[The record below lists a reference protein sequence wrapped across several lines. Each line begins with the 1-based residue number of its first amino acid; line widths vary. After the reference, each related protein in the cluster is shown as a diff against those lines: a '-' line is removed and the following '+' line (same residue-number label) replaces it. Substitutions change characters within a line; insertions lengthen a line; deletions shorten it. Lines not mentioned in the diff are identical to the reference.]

1 MTAIAM
7 RGARSFAGGW
17 GGGVWKFR
25 AWLWVLPA
33 ILTVGSACR
42 GQTATAPGPM
52 LHVSGQV
59 MGASG
64 KHTVHVALWNAAGFL
79 EHPVEEIRIAPGA
92 ATEYSF
98 AVQPGRWA
106 LSAYEDVNENGKL
119 DMGHFGPKEPSGFWR
134 PFHGWRRPRF
144 DDVAVEVGKDQAGI
158 EIRLK

>member
-1 MTAIAM
+1 MVIGVHEGVRRLA
-7 RGARSFAGGW
+7 RGVRKSRIG
-17 GGGVWKFR
+17 
-25 AWLWVLPA
+25 LWTLPA
-33 ILTVGSACR
+33 LLTLGSVCC
-42 GQTATAPGPM
+42 GETSTPSGLM

-64 KHTVHVALWNAAGFL
+64 KHTVHVALWAAAGFL
-79 EHPVEEIRIAPGA
+79 EHPVQEIRIAPGA

-98 AVQPGRWA
+98 AVPPGRWA

-144 DDVAVEVGKDQAGI
+144 DDVAVEVEKDQAGI